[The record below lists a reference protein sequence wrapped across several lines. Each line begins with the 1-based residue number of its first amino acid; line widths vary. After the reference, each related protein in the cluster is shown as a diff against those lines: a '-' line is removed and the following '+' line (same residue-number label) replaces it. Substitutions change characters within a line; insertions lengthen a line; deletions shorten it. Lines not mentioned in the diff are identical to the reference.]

1 MGESDSTTSSPRRY
15 EYTVNTIYS
24 VHAEDGK
31 AADKLFNDAYHGA
44 EFSDGIIIAQ
54 EVIRRIEEIPDGG
67 ERHWVW
73 NTTLNKWEI
82 TRYNLH

>member
-1 MGESDSTTSSPRRY
+1 MGELDSTTSSPRRY
-15 EYTVNTIYS
+15 EYTVNTVYS

-31 AADKLFNDAYHGA
+31 AADKLFNDAYQGA

-82 TRYNLH
+82 TRYNLN